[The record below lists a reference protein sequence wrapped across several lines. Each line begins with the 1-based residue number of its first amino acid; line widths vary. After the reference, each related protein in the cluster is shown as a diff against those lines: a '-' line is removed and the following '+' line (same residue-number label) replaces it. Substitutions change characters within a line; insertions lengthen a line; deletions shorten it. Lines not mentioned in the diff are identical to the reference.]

1 VSIDQA
7 TDEETISWKFVNNV
21 PMKDNKNKR
30 VNLYFKVDSVFD
42 RKSGLWTRSNYE
54 QYVPTPP

>member
-1 VSIDQA
+1 MSIDQA

-42 RKSGLWTRSNYE
+42 RK
-54 QYVPTPP
+54 